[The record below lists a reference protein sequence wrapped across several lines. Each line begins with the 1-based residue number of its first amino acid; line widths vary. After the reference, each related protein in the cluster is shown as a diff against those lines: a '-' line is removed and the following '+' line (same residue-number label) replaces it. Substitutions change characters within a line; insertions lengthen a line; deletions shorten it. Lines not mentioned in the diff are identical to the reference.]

1 MSVNKNRDKVE
12 DFLHLDFGELLTII
26 GQGGAKSCDLL
37 VASRSI
43 ICQDEGRGN

>member
-12 DFLHLDFGELLTII
+12 DFLHLDFDELLTII
-26 GQGGAKSCDLL
+26 AQGGAKYCDLL